1 MKPFE
6 SIVNMTIERIY
17 QLYEISSGQQ
27 SELANVGGG
36 QVADVKKMIIYMVND
51 PNNEKEIR

>member
-17 QLYEISSGQQ
+17 QLFEISSGQQ
-27 SELANVGGG
+27 TELVIVGGG
-36 QVADVKKMIIYMVND
+36 QVVDVKKMIIYMVND
-51 PNNEKEIR
+51 PENEK